1 MSNSNFSNNPG
12 QENYRGRS
20 NNERSNFRDRSGGRR
35 DGGGFRIRLSD
46 NEMKA
51 VKSIQETFQ
60 LRSTVAVLGFAIRT
74 LSEMIKDEKLI
85 ESITEYA
92 KNNKRNIKMSNSNFS
107 NNPGQENYRGR
118 SNNERS
124 NFRDRSG
131 GRRDGGGFRIRLSDN
146 EMKAVKSIQETF
158 QLRSTVAV
166 LGFSVRTLSEMIKN
180 EKLIESIT
188 EYAKNN

>member
-12 QENYRGRS
+12 KENYRSRF
-20 NNERSNFRDRSGGRR
+20 NNERSNFRDRSGGKR

-85 ESITEYA
+85 ESIKEYA
-92 KNNKRNIKMSNSNFS
+92 KNNKNSSSNSQS
-107 NNPGQENYRGR
+107 QNPYEK
-118 SNNERS
+118 
-124 NFRDRSG
+124 
-131 GRRDGGGFRIRLSDN
+131 
-146 EMKAVKSIQETF
+146 KAKTAPDPF
-158 QLRSTVAV
+158 ARP
-166 LGFSVRTLSEMIKN
+166 IKN
-180 EKLIESIT
+180 SSNEKIESSKVEEKEISSN
-188 EYAKNN
+188 EKIESSKVEEEEIPSSEVEEDDK

>member
-20 NNERSNFRDRSGGRR
+20 NNERSNFRDRS
-35 DGGGFRIRLSD
+35 S
-46 NEMKA
+46 
-51 VKSIQETFQ
+51 
-60 LRSTVAVLGFAIRT
+60 
-74 LSEMIKDEKLI
+74 
-85 ESITEYA
+85 
-92 KNNKRNIKMSNSNFS
+92 
-107 NNPGQENYRGR
+107 
-118 SNNERS
+118 
-124 NFRDRSG
+124 

-166 LGFSVRTLSEMIKN
+166 LGFSVRTLSEMIKD

-188 EYAKNN
+188 VYAKNNKNSVQNRQSQNPYEKKTKITPDPFARPVKSSTNEEIQSREEKEDDK